1 MFEIVNENAKPL
13 AEQVADQVVQLIVE
27 QSLAAGDKLPNE
39 FELAEELH
47 VGRGTVREAVKL
59 LVSRNV
65 LEIRRG
71 KGTFVSEKTGV
82 SNDPLGLQFI
92 QDKRKLAYDLQEVR
106 MLIEPQLASM
116 AAAVAT
122 PEDVAQMKGI
132 CREIEQMIEKGEN
145 YVNKDI
151 ELHTCIAR
159 STKNLVVP
167 NLIPIITATIKLFI
181 DLNNRVLWQET
192 IQSHRAIVQY
202 IGEHN
207 AGMASYAMEKHL
219 LDNKRNLEALPPG
232 AFNSEYFTG
241 LIETMP

>member
-1 MFEIVNENAKPL
+1 MFETVNENAKPL
-13 AEQVADQVVQLIVE
+13 AEQVADQVVQLIVD

-39 FELAEELH
+39 FELAEKLH

-71 KGTFVSEKTGV
+71 KGTFVSEKPGI
-82 SNDPLGLQFI
+82 SDDPLGLQFI
-92 QDKRKLAYDLQEVR
+92 KDKRKLAYDLQEIR
-106 MLIEPQLASM
+106 MLIEPQLAAL

-122 PEDVAQMKGI
+122 PEDVEQMRTI
-132 CREIEQMIEKGEN
+132 CAEIEQMIKNGEN
-145 YVNKDI
+145 YVDKDI

-167 NLIPIITATIKLFI
+167 NLIPIITATIRLFI

-192 IQSHRAIVQY
+192 VQSHRMIVQY

-207 AGMASYAMEKHL
+207 AGMASSAMEKHL
-219 LDNKRNLEALPPG
+219 VDNKKNLEALPPSAFG
-232 AFNSEYFTG
+232 AEYLTG
-241 LIETMP
+241 SPEIMP